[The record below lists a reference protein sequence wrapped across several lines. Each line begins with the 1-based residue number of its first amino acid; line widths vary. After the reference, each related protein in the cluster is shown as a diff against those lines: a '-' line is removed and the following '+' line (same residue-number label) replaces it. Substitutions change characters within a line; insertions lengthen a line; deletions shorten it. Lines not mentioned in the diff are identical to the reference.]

1 MYENIKNAVD
11 LAFTG
16 KVNDMGQEIESALM
30 QKVADV
36 IAGKRVEVAQSLM
49 TPVAEND
56 EPVDGF
62 EDEDLEENKRISE
75 SLTKGKKLIST
86 HGEGSHIAKVYYDPD
101 WEEHQVHY
109 YRNGEH
115 MGEGPVSYH
124 SGNGRKEDRQEA
136 KDSAE
141 EGLRRLN
148 KQKNESYVEENKKS
162 MSGYLAWREPP
173 SHSDLDDDK
182 EPDFKGHMDD
192 HPEYKR
198 VAGYGKYKEFGVHK
212 YTGKTL
218 GAVPYIVSDDSGKD
232 VNWTDSRKNA
242 HVSAKSLASK
252 KKYPAYPVKESLEEK
267 LSGKQRK
274 LDKNKNGRL
283 DSQDFKMIRKESEE
297 LEEKLS
303 VSDGV
308 SAWIKD
314 FIHSDNPRFEG
325 KSKEER
331 RKMAIGAF
339 YAAKK
344 G

>member
-56 EPVDGF
+56 EPVDGS
-62 EDEDLEENKRISE
+62 EDEDL
-75 SLTKGKKLIST
+75 
-86 HGEGSHIAKVYYDPD
+86 
-101 WEEHQVHY
+101 
-109 YRNGEH
+109 
-115 MGEGPVSYH
+115 
-124 SGNGRKEDRQEA
+124 
-136 KDSAE
+136 
-141 EGLRRLN
+141 
-148 KQKNESYVEENKKS
+148 EENKKS

-218 GAVPYIVSDDSGKD
+218 GAVPYIVSDASGKD

-252 KKYPAYPVKESLEEK
+252 KKYPASPVKESLEEK